1 MDVFSK
7 LGLNQVIDSSLG
19 QRGSTGTAFQYSD
32 IISSLFYSYL
42 CGADCLE
49 DINTLV
55 AQFSLSPKCTLPGAD
70 TVGRGLK
77 ELKEANVV
85 YTCDKSKHAYKFNK
99 AEKLNQPFEQW
110 YFVGAWFFRFAQ
122 QLVSRSSP
130 QILVY

>member
-1 MDVFSK
+1 MDSIKSLPPRLVSVAV
-7 LGLNQVIDSSLG
+7 QVRHSNIVILFH
-19 QRGSTGTAFQYSD
+19 RC
-32 IISSLFYSYL
+32 FYSYL

-85 YTCDKSKHAYKFNK
+85 YTCDKSKHPYKFNK
-99 AEKLNQPFEQW
+99 AEKLNQR
-110 YFVGAWFFRFAQ
+110 FR
-122 QLVSRSSP
+122 
-130 QILVY
+130 